1 MTEAPRLNTIPESHR
16 DLMETNPTVT
26 VATVGPSGAPQV
38 TAAWF
43 LVDDEGRVR
52 LSLNTAR
59 QKTKNMQRNP
69 KVSIYFQDPAN
80 PYRTLE
86 LRGHVEI
93 DPDPHYVLADQVG
106 AKYGGAD
113 LREQDRP
120 GESRVAVTVVPER
133 VFTFG

>member
-1 MTEAPRLNTIPESHR
+1 LNTIPESHR
-16 DLMETNPTVT
+16 DLMQNNQTVT
-26 VATVGPSGAPQV
+26 VATIGPTGTPQV
-38 TAAWF
+38 TATWF
-43 LVDDEGRVR
+43 LVDDAGRVR

-69 KVSIYFQDPAN
+69 AVSIFFQDPAN

-93 DPDPHYVLADQVG
+93 VPDPDYVLADQVG

-120 GESRVAVTVVPER
+120 GESRVDVTVVPER